1 MPETTNS
8 LNQAGCTRKMAKLSN
23 QLQLQLT
30 DVFFMTLPKDCK
42 INCLVMLCLEI
53 FCETE
58 IGGTRKPL
66 RMTELATKFGYTP
79 SNAKEATQVHS
90 SSGPLQ

>member
-1 MPETTNS
+1 
-8 LNQAGCTRKMAKLSN
+8 
-23 QLQLQLT
+23 
-30 DVFFMTLPKDCK
+30 
-42 INCLVMLCLEI
+42 MLCLEI